1 MTKPQ
6 HAAEIRWQREHPE
19 RNLQLETRNLSH
31 TLRQWLDAY
40 ELVPDNQRAMADNLT
55 RSAVIQTLGV
65 IDRGQFI

>member
-19 RNLQLETRNLSH
+19 RNLQLETVNLSH
-31 TLRQWLDAY
+31 TLIHWLHAY
-40 ELVPDNQRAMADNLT
+40 ELVPDNQRAMTDNLT

-65 IDRGQFI
+65 IDHG

>member
-19 RNLQLETRNLSH
+19 RNLYLETVNLEN
-31 TLRQWLDAY
+31 TLKRWLRAY
-40 ELVPDNQRAMADNLT
+40 ELVPDVQRSMADNLT

-65 IDRGQFI
+65 IDHG